1 MAKQAGLLDGKDKE
15 EQQLETVAMTMQ
27 LKATA
32 DAGETMCDRQS
43 ITLSGRK
50 ERLIDA
56 FCAQGLPG

>member
-50 ERLIDA
+50 ERPNDA
-56 FCAQGLPG
+56 FCA